1 MKGIL
6 LKAFGGTILAFM
18 VFMMFFTIPLLPGL
32 FIYSD
37 GGGDG
42 QWLSGT
48 PPAGSQYAN
57 EGGSVIP
64 DGMFLWPVPGVNKY
78 SSGFGMR
85 FHPIKNKWRMHNGID
100 IAAAAGTNII
110 AVEDGIVSYVGN
122 KGGYGKV
129 VMIDHEGD
137 IQSLYAHNSRL
148 LVKAGDRVER
158 GDLIAYAGSTGVST
172 GPHLHF
178 EIREG
183 NTPINSLP
191 YITSN
196 R

>member
-1 MKGIL
+1 M
-6 LKAFGGTILAFM
+6 KAFGGTILAFM

-42 QWLSGT
+42 QWLSDT
-48 PPAGSQYAN
+48 PPAGSQYAS

-64 DGMFLWPVPGVNKY
+64 DGEFSWPVPGVNKY

-100 IAAAAGTNII
+100 IATAAGTNIVAI
-110 AVEDGIVSYVGN
+110 EGGIVSYVGS
-122 KGGYGKV
+122 KGGYGKT
-129 VMIDHEGD
+129 VMIDHEVG
-137 IQSLYAHNSRL
+137 IQSLYAHNSKL
-148 LVKAGDRVER
+148 LVKVGDKVDS
-158 GDLIAYAGSTGVST
+158 GDSIAYAGSTGVST

-178 EIREG
+178 EVR
-183 NTPINSLP
+183 INNASVDPLP